1 LFHGTLAHMVESV
14 LGYMSVYEVNDFRNK
29 GAGTMTAA
37 RPEPLFDWFIPID
50 GDGVHLGTL
59 TAERPP
65 TFAYLREVVQTAERS
80 GFHSLLIPTRFVN
93 GLFDEGAPLVETWTM
108 ATALAAVTSRIRFLI
123 AIRPGFIAAGLLAK
137 MIATL
142 DQISAGRIDI
152 NIVPGGI
159 QGDFERVG
167 VEIDH
172 AGRYAQAEELMRACR
187 ALWTGELVDFN
198 GTYIHLQGARCSPP
212 PLGTPRFYQGG
223 ASPRA
228 ESLAARQAEVYLMWI
243 EPPEQVA
250 ARIERVTAQA
260 QAGGRQVT
268 FGLRTHLVVRDDPD
282 AAWSAAESLIAHAD
296 PRVVQQRQAVMAGT
310 PMVGQQAQAVRMAQH
325 RVGPHLWN
333 GLSTVRVNCGTAIV
347 GTPQQVVDELLTY
360 WRLGIDEFIL
370 SGFPHVEECERV
382 SQDVVPRLR
391 AAIAQEGDYRAA
403 LAKK

>member
-1 LFHGTLAHMVESV
+1 
-14 LGYMSVYEVNDFRNK
+14 
-29 GAGTMTAA
+29 
-37 RPEPLFDWFIPID
+37 
-50 GDGVHLGTL
+50 
-59 TAERPP
+59 
-65 TFAYLREVVQTAERS
+65 
-80 GFHSLLIPTRFVN
+80 
-93 GLFDEGAPLVETWTM
+93 
-108 ATALAAVTSRIRFLI
+108 
-123 AIRPGFIAAGLLAK
+123 
-137 MIATL
+137 
-142 DQISAGRIDI
+142 
-152 NIVPGGI
+152 
-159 QGDFERVG
+159 
-167 VEIDH
+167 
-172 AGRYAQAEELMRACR
+172 
-187 ALWTGELVDFN
+187 LWTGELVDFN
-198 GTYIHLQGARCSPP
+198 GTYIRLQGARCSPP

-228 ESLAARQAEVYLMWI
+228 ESLAARHAEVYLMWI

-268 FGLRTHLVVRDDPD
+268 FGLRTHLVVRAAPD

-310 PMVGQQAQAVRMAQH
+310 PMVGQQAQAVHMAQH

-391 AAIAQEGDYRAA
+391 AAIAQERGHRAE